1 MRVVITG
8 GAGFLGR
15 RLSHA
20 LLERGTLAGP
30 GGRQQPIDEI
40 VILDVVPPL
49 PGIDSRLRVVTGDIA
64 STALLHDVIG
74 SHTAAVFHLAAIVS
88 GMAEADFDLGM
99 RINVDATRNLLEV
112 CRAGGHRP
120 HVVFTSSVAV
130 FGGDLPPVV
139 SEETALNPQTSYGV
153 QKAIGEL
160 LITDYTRKGF
170 IDGRAL
176 RLPTISV
183 RPGRPNAAASSF
195 ASGVI
200 REPLNNEQAICPVSP
215 STRVWLA
222 SPNSAIQSLI
232 TAHDIESDA
241 LGIRRALNVPGI
253 SVTAGDMVAAL
264 ERVAGADV
272 AKRVRWEK
280 DARIDRMMNGWPGAL
295 DDTRARALGFPA
307 DENFDAI
314 IRQYM
319 DVDRYA
325 GRPGGNEAHVQ

>member
-1 MRVVITG
+1 MKVIITG

-15 RLSHA
+15 RLARA
-20 LLERGTLAGP
+20 LLDRGTLAGP
-30 GGRQQPIDEI
+30 DGQQRAIGE
-40 VILDVVPPL
+40 VVLLDVVGH
-49 PGIDSRLRVVTGDIA
+49 PGYDDPRVRTVTGDIA
-64 STALLHDVIG
+64 STALLHDVIDAKT
-74 SHTAAVFHLAAIVS
+74 SSVFHLAAIVS

-99 RINVDATRNLLEV
+99 RINVGAMRNLLDV
-112 CRAGGHRP
+112 CRGGRQRP
-120 HVVFTSSVAV
+120 RVVFTSSVAV
-130 FGGDLPPVV
+130 FGGELPPII

-176 RLPTISV
+176 RLPTISI

-195 ASGVI
+195 ASGVV
-200 REPLNNEQAICPVSP
+200 REPLNGEEAICPVSP
-215 STRVWLA
+215 DTRVWLA
-222 SPNSAIQSLI
+222 SARAAIDSLI
-232 TAHDIESDA
+232 RAHDVESEA

-253 SVTAGDMVAAL
+253 SVTAREMVAAL
-264 ERVAGADV
+264 ERVAGTDV
-272 AKRVRWEK
+272 AALVRWEN

-307 DENFDAI
+307 DENFDAM

-319 DVDRYA
+319 REE
-325 GRPGGNEAHVQ
+325 GK